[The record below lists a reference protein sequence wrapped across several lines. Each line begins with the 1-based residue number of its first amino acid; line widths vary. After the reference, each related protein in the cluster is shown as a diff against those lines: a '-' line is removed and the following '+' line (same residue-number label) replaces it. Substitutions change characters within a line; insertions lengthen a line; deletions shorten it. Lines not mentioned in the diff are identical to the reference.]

1 VTDSSELCPTE
12 GDRLS
17 AAAETVAETAPR
29 PAVPAAV
36 TKATATAPTGTGATA
51 GPSRRE
57 RLALIGVLG
66 ALSALGPLSIDLYLP
81 AFPALADDL
90 GSRES
95 SIQLTLTACLAGLAL
110 GQAFVGPL
118 SDALGRRRPLLVGL
132 VLYGLASVV
141 CALAPSTAALVAGR
155 FLQGLAGAAGV
166 VIARAVVRDLHTGSA
181 AARFFSRLMLVTGLA
196 PILAPVLGAELLR
209 FTSWR
214 GVFWVL
220 AVVGVLLLGLVAVGL
235 RETLPVARRRDGS
248 LRDTART
255 YAGLATDRVFM
266 GYALSGGLAFA
277 ALFAYISGSS
287 FVLQDMYGITP
298 QGYALLFGVNSLGL
312 TIMSQ
317 VNGRLVD
324 RVPLRTLLRS
334 GMIVTAVG
342 GVLAVAVAAT
352 GFGGLTGIATALF
365 LVASGIG
372 FVMPNSTAL
381 ALADHPEAAGTA
393 SALLGALQFVVGA
406 VAAPLV
412 GAFADGTALPMAVV
426 IAVAGVGG
434 LAALGVLTRPRPTAP
449 TPALTPR

>member
-1 VTDSSELCPTE
+1 MSS
-12 GDRLS
+12 
-17 AAAETVAETAPR
+17 AAETAPAAPVAEEA
-29 PAVPAAV
+29 PAR
-36 TKATATAPTGTGATA
+36 
-51 GPSRRE
+51 PSRRE
-57 RLALIGVLG
+57 RLQLIGVLG

-81 AFPALADDL
+81 AFPALAADF

-95 SIQLTLTACLAGLAL
+95 SIQLTLTACLTGLAL

-118 SDALGRRRPLLVGL
+118 SDALGRRRPLLI
-132 VLYGLASVV
+132 GLALYLLASAV
-141 CALAPSTAALVAGR
+141 CALAPSTPALVAGR

-166 VIARAVVRDLHTGSA
+166 VIARAVVRDLHGGSA

-209 FTSWR
+209 YTSWR

-220 AVVGVLLLGLVAVGL
+220 TVVGVLLLALVVVGL
-235 RETLPVARRRDGS
+235 RETLPPDRRRDGS
-248 LRDTART
+248 LGDTART
-255 YAGLATDRVFM
+255 YARLATDRVFM

-287 FVLQDMYGITP
+287 FVLQDVYGISP

-312 TIMSQ
+312 TVMSQ

-324 RVPLRTLLRS
+324 RVPLRSLLRA

-342 GVLAVAVAAT
+342 GVLAVVAAAT
-352 GFGGLTGIATALF
+352 GLGGLTGIATALF
-365 LVASGIG
+365 LVASGLG

-426 IAVAGVGG
+426 IAVAGAGG
-434 LAALGVLTRPRPTAP
+434 LVALGVLAPAKTR
-449 TPALTPR
+449 